1 MQNYKDLE
9 IYQIAHKLAI
19 KVHEMSIKKLP
30 KFEMFELGSQ
40 IRRSAKSIPASIVE
54 GFGRKQ
60 YQQEY
65 IKFITYALASCDETK
80 EHLEMLFET
89 GSLTEAGLFE
99 DLLGQYKNLGKK
111 LYCFRE
117 SIKNSLWPTV

>member
-1 MQNYKDLE
+1 
-9 IYQIAHKLAI
+9 
-19 KVHEMSIKKLP
+19 
-30 KFEMFELGSQ
+30 MFELGSQ

-80 EHLEMLFET
+80 EHLELLFDT
-89 GSLTEAGLFE
+89 GSLTEVSLFE
-99 DLLGQYKNLGKK
+99 DLLAQYKDLGKK

-117 SIKNSLWPTV
+117 SIKNSL